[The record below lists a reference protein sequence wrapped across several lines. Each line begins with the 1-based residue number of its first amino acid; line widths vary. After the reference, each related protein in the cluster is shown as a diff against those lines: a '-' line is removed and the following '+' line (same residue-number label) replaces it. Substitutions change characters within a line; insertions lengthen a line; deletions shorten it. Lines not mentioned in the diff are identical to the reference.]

1 MEQYASGNS
10 ATATPEDYQKATV
23 ALTTTRALAGPDNRS
38 GFEAHEDREGAVD
51 WDLLGEALLFVQ
63 FVAQDEKRM
72 REHSQAEGREHEVG
86 AFGAGN
92 GEGLDVVE
100 TGKSLYSA
108 GSNAYGLYSPS
119 KAIHQARNGGEALE
133 KDDLLDHIKQTPDA
147 ADALLKEFKN
157 EDLMTFIKTITD
169 TEAFSILKESG
180 LAVKSVLSDTK
191 ALIQNS
197 IGLAR
202 ESAAM
207 NRLRTQSDAYEKS
220 LTLEEKTNIVQE
232 ALASSFR
239 MAKEVQAKDV
249 NGKVFD
255 ILENICS
262 LATSGMS
269 LAGIPAPITTLINKA
284 TGLLF
289 TGAKWLVEKIIATVS
304 GSRVDELLQVEKQT
318 HLYNQRVK
326 AYNEQPGVQGQK
338 RRDLLT
344 EGQMKRMLLRQ
355 SGLRDEKGAL
365 EYICRKNATCMV
377 YAYGSKNRQ
386 DPDRLAAAQLFAG
399 LKLPFQP
406 GGKAPAVRDIIIK
419 LRGAH

>member
-1 MEQYASGNS
+1 
-10 ATATPEDYQKATV
+10 
-23 ALTTTRALAGPDNRS
+23 
-38 GFEAHEDREGAVD
+38 
-51 WDLLGEALLFVQ
+51 
-63 FVAQDEKRM
+63 M
-72 REHSQAEGREHEVG
+72 REHSQAEEREHEVG

-92 GEGLDVVE
+92 GEGIDVVE

-133 KDDLLDHIKQTPDA
+133 QDDLLDHIKQTPDA

-157 EDLMTFIKTITD
+157 EDLMTFIKTFTD

-180 LAVKSVLSDTK
+180 LAVKGVLSDTK

-207 NRLRTQSDAYEKS
+207 NRLRTQSEAYEKS
-220 LTLEEKTNIVQE
+220 LTLEEKTDIVQE

-262 LATSGMS
+262 IATSGMS
-269 LAGIPAPITTLINKA
+269 LAGIPAPITTFISKAANLLLSGARLIVN
-284 TGLLF
+284 
-289 TGAKWLVEKIIATVS
+289 KIIAAAS
-304 GSRVDELLQVEKQT
+304 GSRVDELLQVQKRT

-326 AYNEQPGVQGQK
+326 AYNAQVGIQGWKNRAQVSEA
-338 RRDLLT
+338 L
-344 EGQMKRMLLRQ
+344 MKRMLLRQ
-355 SGLRDEKGAL
+355 SGLKDEKGAL

>member
-1 MEQYASGNS
+1 
-10 ATATPEDYQKATV
+10 
-23 ALTTTRALAGPDNRS
+23 
-38 GFEAHEDREGAVD
+38 
-51 WDLLGEALLFVQ
+51 
-63 FVAQDEKRM
+63 M
-72 REHSQAEGREHEVG
+72 REHSQAEEREHEVG

-92 GEGLDVVE
+92 GEGIDVVE

-119 KAIHQARNGGEALE
+119 KAIDQARNGGEALE

-147 ADALLKEFKN
+147 LLKEFKN
-157 EDLMTFIKTITD
+157 EDLMAFIKTFTD

-180 LAVKSVLSDTK
+180 LAVKGVLSDTK

-249 NGKVFD
+249 NGKVF
-255 ILENICS
+255 LENICS

-269 LAGIPAPITTLINKA
+269 LAGIPAPITTLITKA

-326 AYNEQPGVQGQK
+326 AYNAQAGVQGQK

-344 EGQMKRMLLRQ
+344 EGQMKKMLLRQ
-355 SGLRDEKGAL
+355 SGLKDEKGAL
-365 EYICRKNATCMV
+365 EYICRKNAVCMV

-386 DPDRLAAAQLFAG
+386 NPERLAAAQLFAG